1 MRRIF
6 PNSLILILCLSFAA
20 ALPYPRAARAAT
32 CDAWIA
38 QAVSVEG
45 IVEVQ
50 RAGETQWQTIKLADT
65 FCPGD
70 TLMSALWLVSV
81 ARPRASTSR
90 AL

>member
-6 PNSLILILCLSFAA
+6 PHSLIVIVCLIFAT
-20 ALPYPRAARAAT
+20 ALLNAWPALAAT
-32 CDAWIA
+32 CDEWIA

-50 RAGETQWQTIKLADT
+50 RAGETQWQAVKRDDT

-70 TLMSALWLVSV
+70 TIRVDD
-81 ARPRASTSR
+81 SR
-90 AL
+90 MN